1 MTTSRSGGV
10 ARRNF
15 QLGVANGLLFTLA
28 ETLLDPT
35 LVLVAF
41 IGHLTHSPLWLGLVT
56 PLRDGAWFLPQLWVS
71 GYLQSQPLKLHLYQ
85 WMAVVRVFAWGG
97 LALAAFFVRDPHWLL
112 VTFFTL
118 YGLYALAAGFGG
130 LSFLEIVGKTVP
142 PQRRAVYF
150 AWRLTLGGLA
160 GIGASVCVRWM
171 LDTGSPLQFPY
182 NFATLFALGWVC
194 AMVGLAAF
202 CIIRETPDLTLPPR
216 ASLSAQVRR
225 AAQYLRADRDYRHF
239 LSLRGALMIAGA
251 ATPFFAVYVQQRLGG
266 SPGMVGVYL
275 GVYTVASL
283 AANALFGRFSARLG
297 NRRTMIAATVAGLL
311 MTGFVLAL
319 MLAAAPL
326 GLSGWSASLWLLP
339 VFALSGIRESGQ
351 GVSAQSLLLD
361 IAPPSERTLYLG
373 FANSLLGIV
382 LLATGVSGVIVARFG
397 FPALMLAAVAANAFA
412 LRSALRL
419 RDVRP
424 SPAPH
429 ASLPRVEDP
438 LQGAV
443 NQAHPAP

>member
-1 MTTSRSGGV
+1 MLASHASGV

-28 ETLLDPT
+28 ETLMDPT

-71 GYLQSQPLKLHLYQ
+71 GYLQSQPLKLRLYQ
-85 WMAVVRVFAWGG
+85 WMAVARVFAWGG
-97 LALAAFFVRDPHWLL
+97 LALAAFFVRDPRWLL
-112 VTFFTL
+112 VAFFGL

-160 GIGASVCVRWM
+160 GIGASVFVRWM
-171 LDTGSPLQFPY
+171 LDTDGPLAFPY
-182 NFATLFALGWVC
+182 NFATLFALGWVF
-194 AMVGLAAF
+194 AMIGLLLF
-202 CIIRETPDLTLPPR
+202 CIIREPRDQTLLPR
-216 ASLSAQVRR
+216 ASLPAQVRR
-225 AAQYLRADRDYRHF
+225 ATRCLRADPNYRHF

-266 SPGMVGVYL
+266 PPGMVGVYL
-275 GVYTVASL
+275 GVYTTASL
-283 AANALFGRFSARLG
+283 LANVLFGKYSARLG
-297 NRRTMIAATVAGLL
+297 NRRTMVIATVAGLL
-311 MTGFVLAL
+311 MTGSVLAL

-326 GLSGWSASLWLLP
+326 GLSGRAASLWLLP

-373 FANSLLGIV
+373 FANSLLGVV
-382 LLATGVSGVIVARFG
+382 LLATGVSGVIVVRFG
-397 FPALMLAAVAANAFA
+397 FPALVLAAGAASVFA
-412 LRSALRL
+412 LISSLRL
-419 RDVRP
+419 QDVRP
-424 SPAPH
+424 APAPH
-429 ASLPRVEDP
+429 AALPRVEDP